1 MERQKE
7 TDMER
12 QWQTAETDRDGQRP
26 SVYLPVAVFVR
37 PSIYLA
43 ISASACWPASLP
55 VCLSVLSVTVRMLGC
70 LFLSVCLCLCLY
82 LCLCL
87 CLCLCLSFCLSVF
100 LSVCPVC
107 PSCLSV
113 CLSVC
118 SSNVLPAYLPGCL
131 LVCLLGCFLN
141 YLVSSHWVLS
151 TDTQT
156 AETTEPQAV
165 AW

>member
-12 QWQTAETDRDGQRP
+12 QWLTETDRDGQRP
-26 SVYLPVAVFVR
+26 SVYLSVAAFVR
-37 PSIYLA
+37 LSIYLA
-43 ISASACWPASLP
+43 ISASACWPASLS

-100 LSVCPVC
+100 LPVCPVC

-118 SSNVLPAYLPGCL
+118 SSNVLPAYLPDCL
-131 LVCLLGCFLN
+131 LVWDPKLKLR
-141 YLVSSHWVLS
+141 
-151 TDTQT
+151 
-156 AETTEPQAV
+156 
-165 AW
+165 